1 MFATALA
8 FSVVVMYDAQGV
20 RWHAGKHAQV
30 LNRVVIEIKERV
42 NGNGDQSRS
51 SLDEVV
57 QPGVKLKEVL
67 GHTPR
72 QVGAGAVVGFIAAML
87 YHLWL

>member
-30 LNRVVIEIKERV
+30 LNRVVVEIQERV
-42 NGNGDQSRS
+42 NGKDQSRS
-51 SLDEVV
+51 SLDDVV

-72 QVGAGAVVGFIAAML
+72 QVGAGAVVGFIAAL
-87 YHLWL
+87 AYHLWL